1 MYIVLQNYLTG
12 QHSQLMLSVDL
23 MNLLQK
29 SDYIQVIR
37 NYEDVLCM
45 NIIRNYEH
53 VLCMNIIRNYEI
65 VLQNYLT
72 GQHSQLMLSAPKL
85 IVSNNN
91 INNTINNKNGNCP

>member
-1 MYIVLQNYLTG
+1 
-12 QHSQLMLSVDL
+12 

-29 SDYIQVIR
+29 SDYIQ
-37 NYEDVLCM
+37 
-45 NIIRNYEH
+45 IIRMDEMY
-53 VLCMNIIRNYEI
+53 I